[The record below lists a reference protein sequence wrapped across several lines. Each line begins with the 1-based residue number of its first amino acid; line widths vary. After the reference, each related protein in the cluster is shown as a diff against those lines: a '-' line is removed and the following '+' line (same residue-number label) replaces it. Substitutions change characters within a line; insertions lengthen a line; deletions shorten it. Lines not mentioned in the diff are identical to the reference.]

1 MLPRDASRGD
11 RFPEQHTE
19 GCEIRADLL
28 LYIIIKH
35 IHRRMAK
42 AVAWRVPIDKS
53 QSANLLFGNAKGAT
67 VDHSPGDR
75 RQSMNYSIFLIVGC
89 VLILI
94 GTVVTG
100 PRKLREE
107 MTGSGLI
114 CMGLGFLMII
124 YGLAAPG

>member
-1 MLPRDASRGD
+1 
-11 RFPEQHTE
+11 
-19 GCEIRADLL
+19 
-28 LYIIIKH
+28 
-35 IHRRMAK
+35 MAK

-75 RQSMNYSIFLIVGC
+75 RQPMKYSIFLIVGC

-114 CMGLGFLMII
+114 SMGLGFLMII